1 MTERGVSFGR
11 MGNAG
16 AVATRV
22 NYARGVW
29 QETGDLPTAARRLMQ
44 ECRIGRRQAYRDLQR
59 ARRLR
64 GPMPVPDAT
73 VSFTVKLSR
82 RLARQ
87 VRAHAAATDRT
98 ISDLVSRAIVAQLAR
113 SGGRG

>member
-1 MTERGVSFGR
+1 
-11 MGNAG
+11 MGNA
-16 AVATRV
+16 AACATRL
-22 NYARGVW
+22 NYARQVW
-29 QETGDLPTAARRLMQ
+29 QEMGDLPAAAKRLMQ

-59 ARRLR
+59 ARRLH
-64 GPMPVPDAT
+64 GPVPIPDAT
-73 VSFTVKLSR
+73 ISFTVKLSR
-82 RLARQ
+82 RLVRQ

>member
-1 MTERGVSFGR
+1 
-11 MGNAG
+11 MGTAT
-16 AVATRV
+16 AVATRL
-22 NYARGVW
+22 NYARQVW
-29 QETGDLPTAARRLMQ
+29 QETGDLPTAARRLMR

-64 GPMPVPDAT
+64 GPVPIPDAT
-73 VSFTVKLSR
+73 ISFTVKLSR
-82 RLARQ
+82 QLVQQ
-87 VRAHAAATDRT
+87 VRAQAAATDRT

>member
-1 MTERGVSFGR
+1 
-11 MGNAG
+11 MGNAT
-16 AVATRV
+16 AVATRL
-22 NYARGVW
+22 NYARQVW
-29 QETGDLPTAARRLMQ
+29 QETSDLSAAARRLMR

-64 GPMPVPDAT
+64 GPVPIPDAT
-73 VSFTVKLSR
+73 ISFTVKLSR
-82 RLARQ
+82 RLVQQ
-87 VRAHAAATDRT
+87 VRAQAAATDRT